1 MTVSTPGSA
10 GLPRLRERMSFP
22 DGADRESEKG
32 SDGFDHRLEF
42 SLLDVGLVLRAKR
55 SPLPFFIYVVIKL
68 GREGDGQTF
77 HRKVSSTFLKGAL
90 NRLGESFSFESER
103 ARQDLQI
110 VEILHAGI
118 GDSEFH
124 KCLEFFGNDRFFRIG
139 QQTRARNFQEGGI
152 ADLGRCGCDDVS
164 EADVNLNGNLCA
176 VEMCN
181 QGHPDAFVVG
191 ILGYASRFDGL
202 GIEAQAV
209 LVDFQKA
216 EFPENMGEAL
226 RGIVTAGEE
235 ISIPCRTI
243 ALFRPQLEEQRAFQN
258 EIVAVTG
265 AAKPEKNALK
275 PVLDEDQSKIHVALA
290 R

>member
-22 DGADRESEKG
+22 DGADRESEKS
-32 SDGFDHRLEF
+32 SDAFHHRLEF

-55 SPLPFFIYVVIKL
+55 GPLPFLVYVVIKL

-77 HRKVSSTFLKGAL
+77 HRKVSSTFLKGVL
-90 NRLGESFSFESER
+90 NRLGKSLSFESER

-139 QQTRARNFQEGGI
+139 QQTRARKFQERGI

-209 LVDFQKA
+209 LVDFQNA
-216 EFPENMGEAL
+216 EFPKNMGEAL
-226 RGIVTAGEE
+226 RGV
-235 ISIPCRTI
+235 
-243 ALFRPQLEEQRAFQN
+243 
-258 EIVAVTG
+258 VA
-265 AAKPEKNALK
+265 A
-275 PVLDEDQSKIHVALA
+275 S
-290 R
+290 